1 MSAKRAQCPKDTLK
15 WTAVQIHAVTW
26 MLGFFGG
33 VLGAYTDKFG
43 CRMLQDICSCKTN
56 YVTQDSR
63 TDYKLIFWVT
73 STE

>member
-1 MSAKRAQCPKDTLK
+1 MSAKLAQCPKDTLK

-26 MLGFFGG
+26 MLGGG
-33 VLGAYTDKFG
+33 GGLGAYTDKFG
-43 CRMLQDICSCKTN
+43 CRMLKDICSCKRN

-63 TDYKLIFWVT
+63 TDYKLILWVT